1 MVFGITNNS
10 AASQFYQ
17 SLISGCK
24 AHKVGHWWLFQ
35 NYQKGLENKLH
46 FIPLRICQ
54 DDGDVKQCWSKQ
66 SPVSW
71 NTWWESNC
79 SCIYNW
85 SAFLE
90 QYFTRVLNIKR
101 YHHFQFS
108 KDEPGKVYFKEFNWS
123 AEQSL
128 MLLIRTVLNCPEGL
142 SQEQKRYLYKEK
154 TWKGGSCYISTIN
167 LPYPFELIKIVL
179 L

>member
-10 AASQFYQ
+10 AASQFYH

-24 AHKVGHWWLFQ
+24 AHKVWHWWLFQ

-101 YHHFQFS
+101 YHHFRFS

-128 MLLIRTVLNCPEGL
+128 MLLKNCAELSWRIKSRTKAVSLQGKNLERRILLHQHHKLAL
-142 SQEQKRYLYKEK
+142 SL
-154 TWKGGSCYISTIN
+154 WID
-167 LPYPFELIKIVL
+167 
-179 L
+179 